1 MSVGRYAMRGR
12 VFQGRVFAPRA
23 LANSGEEVSISD
35 PSVGWVA
42 NKTNRVS
49 VAGGISRVSV
59 AGKTQRVIVARS
71 QGK

>member
-1 MSVGRYAMRGR
+1 MRGR
-12 VFQGRVFAPRA
+12 VVQGRAFATRV

-49 VAGGISRVSV
+49 VARGISRVSV
-59 AGKTQRVIVARS
+59 AGKTQRVSVTRS